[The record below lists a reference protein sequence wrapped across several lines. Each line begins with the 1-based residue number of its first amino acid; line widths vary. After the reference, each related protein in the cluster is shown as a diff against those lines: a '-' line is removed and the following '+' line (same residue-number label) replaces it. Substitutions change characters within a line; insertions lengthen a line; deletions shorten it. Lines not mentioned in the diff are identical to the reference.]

1 MRAARHADQAS
12 PTDAAT
18 AEAATADATAGRPVQ
33 ANTAATLES
42 GAWRDFEAFVRAAEP
57 RLSRA
62 LAAAYGFEDGR
73 DATAEALAYAWE
85 NWDRL
90 QHVANL
96 PGYLFRVGQSRS
108 RRFRQPVTAGLPG
121 GRSPGPAMFAIS
133 DGADHS
139 FEPGLPAAL
148 AALTQRQRIA
158 VVLVHGYGY
167 TLREVAE
174 LTGIRQTTV
183 QNHLTRGL
191 ARLRA
196 TLGVTSGG

>member
-1 MRAARHADQAS
+1 MRATRE
-12 PTDAAT
+12 
-18 AEAATADATAGRPVQ
+18 AEHPPP
-33 ANTAATLES
+33 TAAPA
-42 GAWRDFEAFVRAAEP
+42 AWRDFTEFVRAAEP

-62 LAAAYGFEDGR
+62 FAAAYGFEDGR

-85 NWDRL
+85 NWPRL
-90 QHVANL
+90 QHIANL

-108 RRFRQPVTAGLPG
+108 RRRRQPTL
-121 GRSPGPAMFAIS
+121 FAAPDS
-133 DGADHS
+133 ADHV

-148 AALTQRQRIA
+148 ASLSDRQRIA

-174 LTGIRQTTV
+174 LTGIRPTTV

-196 TLGVTSGG
+196 SLGVTSAD